1 MKKLL
6 KVCLLFITFL
16 CLLCACQSKPLQE
29 ASEPGEEPAPTS
41 SALPPRPIVAQS
53 LGYEP
58 AESPLMVQTYQ
69 PLHFPNEPEYTN
81 RLLYTASHGS
91 RLYVL
96 ASYFLEE
103 TATTYKLYQFDLNT
117 MEIQE
122 TPFCPVIPE
131 QESLFVESMDIID
144 ENTLSFY
151 ITGTAANDETPSSF
165 RYKTSVTGECLEIED
180 GTPDSSEHAST
191 LTDSLP
197 DNLPETPLAIYE
209 TSEDIL
215 YYVSPQY
222 IVEYN
227 TVTKSAICLASLND
241 CGISISSNCHLLMND
256 AGQLALVVLKGNTPG
271 IYVFAEATEIQ
282 NQNTFEEHIRL
293 TYLTFSSG
301 ADYATRMAA
310 LLSTRSSSV
319 EIHVERADSDA
330 DMEGFRDRIMAEL
343 VAGKGPELM
352 VVDESDLLLMA
363 EKGLL
368 MDISSM
374 IPGETKAQM
383 FSSILQL
390 GTLEDT
396 LYAIPQEI
404 IYDTLFVSNQVWSE
418 DSWTPEDVV
427 NILENNQLADSP
439 FLLYNRRPTANELLF
454 KIFLGNLSESPF
466 LDFERGICYFDSEEF
481 VHLLELCKQYG
492 TPSFTTLDSAERQ
505 RMLQNGEII
514 ARSVSFYDGLSDYAN
529 AMNSRGEDFHIVGYP
544 GTGSKVSSPS
554 YLVVNARASQYQAI
568 KQYITFLLSYENQ
581 YTLKN
586 PLRWDVF
593 ENRLTKDP
601 VTGMYYM
608 SISLDNSMSI
618 TIQPK
623 PDGSSYLEEY
633 LLFLDSTVAYHNPHP
648 AISSIIGEEFASYT
662 DSNKTAKE
670 AASIIQNRVQ
680 LYLDENS
687 N

>member
-6 KVCLLFITFL
+6 KVCLLFITFI
-16 CLLCACQSKPLQE
+16 CLFCACKSKSLQD
-29 ASEPGEEPAPTS
+29 ASEPAPEATPTT

-81 RLLYTASHGS
+81 RLLYTASYGS
-91 RLYVL
+91 KLYVL

-103 TATTYKLYQFDLNT
+103 TSDTYKLYQFDLNT
-117 MEIQE
+117 MEMQE
-122 TPFCPVIPE
+122 TSFCPVIPE
-131 QESLFVESMDIID
+131 AESLFVQSMDIID
-144 ENTLSFY
+144 EGTLSFY
-151 ITGTAANDETPSSF
+151 ITGTATDDDSPSVF
-165 RYKTSVTGECLEIED
+165 LYKTTTTGEYLDVED
-180 GTPDSSEHAST
+180 ITATYTESPSPFISN
-191 LTDSLP
+191 LP

-209 TSEDIL
+209 TSDDTL

-227 TVTKSAICLASLND
+227 TATQSAICLTSLND
-241 CGISISSNCHLLMND
+241 CGISISSNCHLMMND
-256 AGQLALVVLKGNTPG
+256 TGQLALVVLKGNTPG
-271 IYVFAEATEIQ
+271 IYLFAEATEIQ
-282 NQNTFEEHIRL
+282 NQNASEEHIRL
-293 TYLTFSSG
+293 TYLTYSNSTS
-301 ADYATRMAA
+301 YATNMAA

-319 EIHVERADSDA
+319 EIHVERVDSEA
-330 DMEGFRDRIMAEL
+330 GMEAFRDRIMAEL

-352 VVDESDLLLMA
+352 VVSESDLQLMA

-374 IPGETKAQM
+374 IPGETKSQM

-404 IYDTLFVSNQVWSE
+404 IYSTLLVSNQVWNK
-418 DSWTPEDVV
+418 DTWTPEDVV
-427 NILENNQLADSP
+427 KILENNQLSDSP
-439 FLLYNRRPTANELLF
+439 FLLFNRRATAHELLF
-454 KIFLGNLSESPF
+454 NLFLGNLSESPF
-466 LDFERGICYFDSEEF
+466 LDFEGGICYFDSEEF
-481 VHLLELCKQYG
+481 VHLLELSKQYG
-492 TPSFTTLDSAERQ
+492 TPAFTTMDSAERQ
-505 RMLQNGEII
+505 SMLTNGEIV
-514 ARSVSFYDGLSDYAN
+514 ARDACFYDALSDYSN
-529 AMNSRGEDFHIVGYP
+529 AMNSCGEDFHIVGYP

-581 YTLKN
+581 YTLSN
-586 PLRWDVF
+586 PIRKDVF
-593 ENRLTKDP
+593 ENRLTKDSF
-601 VTGMYYM
+601 TGMYYM
-608 SISLDNSMSI
+608 PISVDNSVSI

-623 PDGSSYLEEY
+623 PDGSSYLDEY
-633 LLFLDSTVAYHNPHP
+633 LLFLDSTVAYRNPYP
-648 AISSIIGEEFASYT
+648 AISRIIGDELASYL
-662 DSNKTAKE
+662 DNNKTAKE

-687 N
+687 D

>member
-6 KVCLLFITFL
+6 RSCLLFIIFI
-16 CLLCACQSKPLQE
+16 CLLCACQSKPLQD
-29 ASEPGEEPAPTS
+29 ASEPAPEATPTT

-81 RLLYTASHGS
+81 RLLYTASYGS
-91 RLYVL
+91 KLYVL

-103 TATTYKLYQFDLNT
+103 TADTYKLYQFDLNT

-131 QESLFVESMDIID
+131 QESLFVQSMDIID

-151 ITGTAANDETPSSF
+151 ITGTATGDAPSVF
-165 RYKTSVTGECLEIED
+165 LYKTTTTGECLAIE
-180 GTPDSSEHAST
+180 GFIPASSEYSSA
-191 LTDSLP
+191 LTDDLP
-197 DNLPETPLAIYE
+197 YNLPETPLAIHE
-209 TSEDIL
+209 ATDDTL

-227 TVTKSAICLASLND
+227 TASKSAICLASLND
-241 CGISISSNCHLLMND
+241 CGISISSNCHLMMND

-271 IYVFAEATEIQ
+271 IYIFAEATAIQ
-282 NQNTFEEHIRL
+282 NPNTSEEHIRL
-293 TYLTFSSG
+293 VHLTYSG
-301 ADYATRMAA
+301 GSDYATQMAA

-330 DMEGFRDRIMAEL
+330 DMEAFRDRIMAEL

-352 VVDESDLLLMA
+352 VVDESDLQLMS
-363 EKGLL
+363 EKGLI

-374 IPGETKAQM
+374 IPGETKEQM

-396 LYAIPQEI
+396 LYAIPQEL
-404 IYDTLFVSNQVWSE
+404 IYSTLFVSNQVWTE

-427 NILENNQLADSP
+427 KILESNQLSDSP
-439 FLLYNRRPTANELLF
+439 FLLFNRRATANELLF
-454 KIFLGNLSESPF
+454 NMFLGNLSESPF

-481 VHLLELCKQYG
+481 VHLLELSKQYG

-514 ARSVSFYDGLSDYAN
+514 ARSASFYDGLSDYADT
-529 AMNSRGEDFHIVGYP
+529 MNSYGEDFHIVGYP

-554 YLVVNARASQYQAI
+554 YLVVNARASQYQTI

-586 PLRWDVF
+586 PLRKDVF
-593 ENRLTKDP
+593 ENRLTKDTF
-601 VTGMYYM
+601 TGMYYM
-608 SISLDNSMSI
+608 SISLDDSVFINV
-618 TIQPK
+618 QPK
-623 PDGSSYLEEY
+623 PDGSSYLDDY
-633 LLFLDSTVAYHNPHP
+633 LIFLDSTEAYHNPYP
-648 AISSIIGEEFASYT
+648 EISSIIGNEFASYT
-662 DSNKTAKE
+662 SSNKSAKE
-670 AASIIQNRVQ
+670 VAGIIQNRVQ

-687 N
+687 D

>member
-6 KVCLLFITFL
+6 RNCLLFITFI
-16 CLLCACQSKPLQE
+16 CLLCACQSKPLQD
-29 ASEPGEEPAPTS
+29 ASEPTPEAAPTTS
-41 SALPPRPIVAQS
+41 SLPPRPIVAQS

-103 TATTYKLYQFDLNT
+103 TATIYKLYQFDLNT

-122 TPFCPVIPE
+122 TPFCPLIPE

-144 ENTLSFY
+144 EDTLSFY
-151 ITGTAANDETPSSF
+151 ITGISADEDTPSSF

-180 GTPDSSEHAST
+180 VIPDSTEYSST

-227 TVTKSAICLASLND
+227 TATKSAICLASLND

-282 NQNTFEEHIRL
+282 NQSTFEEHIRL

-383 FSSILQL
+383 FSSIFYGNCSKCLKQMNQ
-390 GTLEDT
+390 TLLLDT
-396 LYAIPQEI
+396 YYYQKPKAHPMGMILAVLVMFFLVRLILSI
-404 IYDTLFVSNQVWSE
+404 LFGGFAGYYYVYPEYGSYYNSNGGYS
-418 DSWTPEDVV
+418 
-427 NILENNQLADSP
+427 
-439 FLLYNRRPTANELLF
+439 Y
-454 KIFLGNLSESPF
+454 
-466 LDFERGICYFDSEEF
+466 
-481 VHLLELCKQYG
+481 
-492 TPSFTTLDSAERQ
+492 
-505 RMLQNGEII
+505 
-514 ARSVSFYDGLSDYAN
+514 SV
-529 AMNSRGEDFHIVGYP
+529 P
-544 GTGSKVSSPS
+544 
-554 YLVVNARASQYQAI
+554 
-568 KQYITFLLSYENQ
+568 
-581 YTLKN
+581 
-586 PLRWDVF
+586 
-593 ENRLTKDP
+593 
-601 VTGMYYM
+601 
-608 SISLDNSMSI
+608 
-618 TIQPK
+618 
-623 PDGSSYLEEY
+623 GSSYE
-633 LLFLDSTVAYHNPHP
+633 VIP
-648 AISSIIGEEFASYT
+648 
-662 DSNKTAKE
+662 
-670 AASIIQNRVQ
+670 
-680 LYLDENS
+680 
-687 N
+687 

>member
-6 KVCLLFITFL
+6 RSCFLFTTFL
-16 CLLCACQSKPLQE
+16 CLFCACQSKPLPDV
-29 ASEPGEEPAPTS
+29 SEPAPEAAPTS

-81 RLLYTASHGS
+81 RLLYTTSHGS

-96 ASYFLEE
+96 ASYFLDE
-103 TATTYKLYQFDLNT
+103 TATTYKLYQFNLNT

-122 TPFCPVIPE
+122 TPFSPVIPE

-151 ITGTAANDETPSSF
+151 ITGTSADDDTPSFF

-180 GTPDSSEHAST
+180 ATPGSTEYSSP
-191 LTDSLP
+191 LTDNLP
-197 DNLPETPLAIYE
+197 VNLPETPLSIYE

-282 NQNTFEEHIRL
+282 NQSTFEEHIRL

-301 ADYATRMAA
+301 ADYTTRMAA
-310 LLSTRSSSV
+310 LLSTRSPSV

-352 VVDESDLLLMA
+352 IVNESDLRLMA

-374 IPGETKAQM
+374 IPSETKAQM

-396 LYAIPQEI
+396 LYAVPQEP
-404 IYDTLFVSNQVWSE
+404 IYDTLFVSNQVWTE

-427 NILENNQLADSP
+427 KILENNQLADSP
-439 FLLYNRRPTANELLF
+439 FLLFNRRPTANELLF
-454 KIFLGNLSESPF
+454 TIFLGNLSESPF

-481 VHLLELCKQYG
+481 VHLLELSKQYG
-492 TPSFTTLDSAERQ
+492 TLSFTTMDSAERQ

-514 ARSVSFYDGLSDYAN
+514 ARSASFYDGLSDYAD

-586 PLRWDVF
+586 PLRRDVF

-608 SISLDNSMSI
+608 PISLDDSVFI
-618 TIQPK
+618 KVQPK

-633 LLFLDSTVAYHNPHP
+633 LLFLDNTEAYHNPYP
-648 AISSIIGEEFASYT
+648 EISSIIGNELASYL
-662 DSNKTAKE
+662 DSSKTAKE

-687 N
+687 D